1 MRTAKI
7 ASFGLAVFVSVSGC
21 STQKTYTEEELN
33 ILVAPITIDIMKETK
48 KRCEER
54 YHVPCVIT
62 GGFMAAPDVEATPPL
77 LEPKRL
83 DKRDLP
89 I

>member
-1 MRTAKI
+1 MRNSTI

-21 STQKTYTEEELN
+21 HTQKTYTEEELN
-33 ILVAPITIDIMKETK
+33 LLVAPITIDIMKETK

-62 GGFMAAPDVEATPPL
+62 GGYMAAPEVEVNPPL
-77 LEPKRL
+77 LEPKRM